1 MKHTIDQIDDGQL
14 DAMYN
19 MLRIGHQKSN
29 IPVLKEYCG
38 RLRQAM
44 IQKDA
49 GQRRNTPK
57 GSVDF
62 SDLGTIINIIVIET
76 MCLYLSGDL
85 DMLEK
90 LKGEHECTTEA

>member
-1 MKHTIDQIDDGQL
+1 MKHTIDQLDAGQL
-14 DAMYN
+14 GAMYS

-29 IPVLKEYCG
+29 IPVLKEYCNK
-38 RLRQAM
+38 LRQAM

-49 GQRRNTPK
+49 GQRRDSPK
-57 GSVDF
+57 DSVDF
-62 SDLGTIINIIVIET
+62 SDLGTIINIIVVET

-90 LKGEHECTTEA
+90 WKGEHECTTEA